1 MPLASDL
8 NPNRAERCA
17 GCGEPLG
24 LGPWWC
30 IETQPFH
37 ERCAPWE
44 SRAFP
49 LSHEIR
55 RLRSLRRKLTRAIA
69 VIDAVGIA
77 LRAAERRWP
86 DGALEL
92 LAASQKAIEG
102 LDARMRELGWRR

>member
-1 MPLASDL
+1 MPDGSQL

-17 GCGEPLG
+17 ACGEPLG

-44 SRAFP
+44 TRAFP
-49 LSHEIR
+49 LAHELQ
-55 RLRSLRRKLTRAIA
+55 RLRSLRRRLTRAIA
-69 VIDAVGIA
+69 AIDEVGRA
-77 LRAAERRWP
+77 LRVAERRWP
-86 DGALEL
+86 DGALDL
-92 LAASQKAIEG
+92 LAASQRAIER